1 MKYDEKG
8 HIITNIN
15 GVEIRFDVKD
25 LCAILEIPNDG
36 LCIFESKHWPKVKG
50 FNPIEVD
57 QRLCVYSK
65 AIMKHRLLAHNLSV
79 LCRILQHMISCIFIR
94 KGGHR
99 DDVSYFKGFLVD
111 SILTE
116 QKINMG
122 YIIFLHMRACL
133 ESTTSLLSYGM
144 FITKIMKF
152 FNVNLSRESDA
163 RKLKKFATYNIASLH
178 QMNFE
183 RNKNGKWRR
192 KSAMEITAEQVVEE
206 EDGDSLNGKARG
218 DQEDILGR
226 FQKEIAP

>member
-1 MKYDEKG
+1 
-8 HIITNIN
+8 
-15 GVEIRFDVKD
+15 
-25 LCAILEIPNDG
+25 
-36 LCIFESKHWPKVKG
+36 
-50 FNPIEVD
+50 
-57 QRLCVYSK
+57 
-65 AIMKHRLLAHNLSV
+65 
-79 LCRILQHMISCIFIR
+79 
-94 KGGHR
+94 
-99 DDVSYFKGFLVD
+99 
-111 SILTE
+111 
-116 QKINMG
+116 MG

-133 ESTTSLLSYGM
+133 ESTTSFLSYGM

-178 QMNFE
+178 RMNFE
-183 RNKNGKWRR
+183 RNKNGKWQR